1 MPVHSVVVEVVQDG
15 QAVLGGTTLLQLAV
29 VRLGLS
35 DAAVLGPVVLVAHR
49 RRGQLLQLGGPE
61 PAVHHD
67 RLQVRPVAALE
78 VTEPAAGPDVF
89 LLAIDDPLLD
99 PLVFGTGLDGH
110 AVHAPLPAEVARV
123 QPVLFDAGQGR
134 VTPREEVSLAVGSP
148 LVDDPVGAQLRIW
161 GLQDASVRE
170 LGHRQA
176 DQGCQHNKLL
186 HFGTLV
192 GLPSL

>member
-89 LLAIDDPLLD
+89 LL
-99 PLVFGTGLDGH
+99 
-110 AVHAPLPAEVARV
+110 
-123 QPVLFDAGQGR
+123 
-134 VTPREEVSLAVGSP
+134 RERGGERRETVSCLKIEKEKK
-148 LVDDPVGAQLRIW
+148 IW
-161 GLQDASVRE
+161 
-170 LGHRQA
+170 
-176 DQGCQHNKLL
+176 K
-186 HFGTLV
+186 
-192 GLPSL
+192 